1 MKTRHAATPTLTIRK
16 IARIEDKATRKFV
29 DEIEFASSATE
40 KRRLEVLPSVI
51 NDPSSLQQLLWDH
64 GAILPDDNEARK
76 ELLTELSKSVAP
88 ANYVYEAQ
96 GGWLDPRKI
105 FVLPDGAIAAETTNI
120 MGISRSCVGDGQT
133 GRRAKS
139 GTWFSSRDNV
149 GQLSRLSSL
158 LMLTSSA
165 AFAAPL
171 LAITGAQSFGLC
183 IYGKTRSGKTVA
195 TVVGASVIGIKAE
208 ASLPSWNVTD
218 AHLEERLAEFNDLL
232 FPIDDFSSMKGN
244 DKEKYLRIRG
254 LAYTVSQ
261 GWSKGRHSSWKN
273 EGAQVGWRT
282 ILLTSSEKSI
292 RNLAKEARVERQYGE
307 ALRLIDIPAVFDGC
321 DHIFDRL
328 PPDAPVQDLKKW
340 KKELFASIAAEC
352 GANHGAALERYIE
365 RIITAEFAVKEYVN
379 TAIAFFVQQV
389 CEEADG
395 DIARDVAGKFGL
407 IYAGGMLAGRFGIVL
422 WPQDELF
429 DAIAKCFR
437 AARDLLPDEGVALR
451 QGIDILRA
459 CLRRLVRV
467 KKLSKQELAATDW
480 EKTDGYRWRPPGQDR
495 YIIKCDAFNALFATS
510 SQRDIVLNWLTE
522 AHQITAAVADAGESP
537 HERTAKR
544 QFFWPDGKRRRS
556 YEIVFP
562 RG

>member
-1 MKTRHAATPTLTIRK
+1 VSL
-16 IARIEDKATRKFV
+16 
-29 DEIEFASSATE
+29 S
-40 KRRLEVLPSVI
+40 KRSNSRFPRPKSGGWKWPPSVI
-51 NDPSSLQQLLWDH
+51 NDPVSLQKLLWDH
-64 GAILPDDNEARK
+64 GAILPLDNDARK
-76 ELLTELSKSVAP
+76 ELLIELSKSVAP

-96 GGWLDPRKI
+96 GGWLDPSKV
-105 FVLPDGAIAAETTNI
+105 FVLPDGAISAETTNI
-120 MGISRSCVGDGQT
+120 MGISRSYTGGGQT

-139 GTWFSSRDNV
+139 GTWMSWRDNV
-149 GQLSRLSSL
+149 GQISRLSSV

-171 LAITGAQSFGLC
+171 LAITGARSFGLC
-183 IYGKTRSGKTVA
+183 IFRKTRSGKTMA

-218 AHLEERLAEFNDLL
+218 AHLEELLAKFNDLL

-244 DKEKYLRIRG
+244 DKEKYLLIRDN
-254 LAYTVSQ
+254 AYKVSQ

-273 EGAQVGWRT
+273 QGAQVGWRT

-292 RNLAKEARVERQYGE
+292 QSLAKAARVERQHGE

-328 PPDAPVQDLKKW
+328 PLEAPVQDLKKW

-365 RIITAEFAVKEYVN
+365 RIITAEFDVKEYVN
-379 TAIAFFVQQV
+379 TAIASFVQQV

-407 IYAGGMLAGRFGIVL
+407 IYAGGMLASRFGIVL

-437 AARDLLPDEGVALR
+437 AARDLLPDEGAALR
-451 QGIDILRA
+451 QGIHMLRA

-495 YIIKCDAFNALFATS
+495 HIIKCDAFNALFATS
-510 SQRDIVLNWLTE
+510 NQRDIVLNWLTE
-522 AHQITAAVADAGESP
+522 THQITAAVADAGESP

-544 QFFWPDGKRRRS
+544 QFFWPDGNRRRS